1 VSEAALVWVTKE
13 YVLILAAAWF
23 LYGEEKLKGT
33 YLAYDNVLPFTL
45 LTSLC

>member
-1 VSEAALVWVTKE
+1 VLEAALVWVTKE
-13 YVLILAAAWF
+13 SLLISTAWF
-23 LYGEEKLKGT
+23 LYGEETLKGT